1 MIGGLVGGRV
11 WQRSGRAHYLHPVVS
26 MRDHEARGV
35 TVMQSGKGVFLTDVD
50 GNELL
55 DGFAGLGVSTQAMAM
70 TAWSRPQPS
79 R

>member
-1 MIGGLVGGRV
+1 
-11 WQRSGRAHYLHPVVS
+11 

-70 TAWSRPQPS
+70 TAWSRPRPS